1 MINRCPGLSPAVELA
16 LMPKRMRYRLNAL
29 LPPLCSGSII
39 LLAWCVLAYGRIVSP
54 LFLPPPHKVAGSL
67 FFLFGER
74 AFLADI
80 GASIWRITM
89 GFLASVVVA
98 VPLGIAMGAFSSL
111 RKHVEPI
118 VAAMRYIPAVALV
131 PLCILWFGIGETQKI
146 IVIVIGTFFQLTT
159 LIAEQVLAVPQSYR
173 EVAYTLDA
181 SRFETILHVIFPA
194 ASPGVFDACRV
205 SFGWAWTYLVV
216 AEIVGASTG
225 IGYKILESQRF
236 LRIDQVFV
244 GVLVIGLLGIL
255 ADLGM
260 LAIHRLLFPWA
271 EKTSW

>member
-1 MINRCPGLSPAVELA
+1 
-16 LMPKRMRYRLNAL
+16 MRHRLNAL
-29 LPPLCSGSII
+29 LPPVCSGTII
-39 LLAWCVLAYGRIVSP
+39 LLSWCVLSYGQLVSP
-54 LFLPPPHKVAGSL
+54 LFLPTPHKVMMSF

-74 AFLADI
+74 GFLTDI
-80 GASIWRITM
+80 VTSVWRITM
-89 GFLASVVVA
+89 GFFASVIVA
-98 VPLGIAMGAFSSL
+98 VPLGVAMGAFSSL
-111 RKHVEPI
+111 RKYVEPV

-131 PLCILWFGIGETQKI
+131 PLCILWFGIGETEKI

-159 LIAEQVLAVPQSYR
+159 LIAEQVLAVPRAYR
-173 EVAYTLDA
+173 EVAYTLEA
-181 SRFETILHVIFPA
+181 SRFVTILHVIFPA
-194 ASPGVFDACRV
+194 ASPGIYDACRV

-244 GVLVIGLLGIL
+244 GVLVIGLLGII

-260 LAIHRLLFPWA
+260 LGMHRLLFPWA
-271 EKTSW
+271 EKASW